1 MGKVRSTI
9 TGGGSGSSSGDFHGS
24 AYKRVHHRDSTC
36 MTTANGTH
44 VGIPSNSLALNDFVE
59 SASIRSKVVYD
70 WQSGTYRQEK
80 LDIVEN
86 GHTQINRLR
95 VHPVTNGRHME
106 SEKIPTWGMAVPSVP
121 SVIKTNTKI
130 KKKRGK

>member
-9 TGGGSGSSSGDFHGS
+9 TGGGSGATGDYHGK
-24 AYKRVHHRDSTC
+24 AYSRIHHRDSSC

-44 VGIPSNSLALNDFVE
+44 VGVPSNSLALNNFVE
-59 SASIRSKVVYD
+59 SDSVRSKVVYD

-86 GHTQINRLR
+86 GHAQINRLR
-95 VHPVTNGRHME
+95 IQPVTNGRHVE
-106 SEKIPTWGMAVPSVP
+106 SEKMQGNRGWAVEMATPTV
-121 SVIKTNTKI
+121 TKA
-130 KKKRGK
+130 KKPKRGK